1 MIAFIHTKKLQ
12 YYQHM
17 YKHRIINIVLDRM
30 KTVGRET
37 HAAGPARVD
46 FRGAAGGRAYGRHR
60 LGSTARPGIR
70 HPCTLGVSGR
80 PSAAG
85 IGR

>member
-1 MIAFIHTKKLQ
+1 MQ
-12 YYQHM
+12 
-17 YKHRIINIVLDRM
+17 LDR
-30 KTVGRET
+30 
-37 HAAGPARVD
+37 PASSSG
-46 FRGAAGGRAYGRHR
+46 GAAGGRAYGQHR

-85 IGR
+85 IGRVGQVAQPPGGGELIADRAEVTGNRVNRGAG